1 MLTMPPAFFREEGD
15 SEWRPQYSLAVCPEA
30 QADSKPP
37 EGACTDTSMVSQ
49 KGHLFHFA
57 PEGDVGT
64 PATLNPKY

>member
-37 EGACTDTSMVSQ
+37 EGACTDTSMISQ

-64 PATLNPKY
+64 PATPNPKY